1 MLRQIASMAAFAI
14 VASPLLPLA
23 QAPASATQ
31 PQHKPGHEKQC
42 VQVKLDRYDYRGEIR
57 DGGNYWDRLYFDWHV
72 DCYNQ
77 DRPPYEVYV
86 TAYYGDKYYS
96 ETYRGNLSD
105 YTFKVRKPNG
115 YAGKKPTYVKIVIK
129 VVGNQGTY
137 QYKNDRITL

>member
-23 QAPASATQ
+23 QSPAVAT
-31 PQHKPGHEKQC
+31 PHKPGHEKQC
-42 VQVKLDRYDYRGEIR
+42 VQVKLDRYDYRGQVQ
-57 DGGNYWDRLYFDWHV
+57 DGGHYWDKLYFDWHV

-77 DRPPYEVYV
+77 DKPPYEVYV

-105 YTFKVRKPNG
+105 YTFKVRKPNA
-115 YAGKKPTYVKIVIK
+115 YAGKKPTYVKIIIK

-137 QYKNDRITL
+137 EYKNNRIVF